1 MIISTTIMSPCKN
14 CTDRCI
20 GCHTTCGDYAIYK
33 QELEHRRTEVKAEND
48 ITAFEKAIK
57 ARIAKVNRD
66 RRRGDDR

>member
-1 MIISTTIMSPCKN
+1 MMISRTLISPCKN

-20 GCHTTCGDYAIYK
+20 GCHTTCGDYAEYK
-33 QELEHRRTEVKAEND
+33 QELERRRTEVKAVND

-57 ARIAKVNRD
+57 KRIAKANRD

>member
-33 QELEHRRTEVKAEND
+33 QELERRRTEIKKENETETFVRAVKA
-48 ITAFEKAIK
+48 K
-57 ARIAKVNRD
+57 IAKASRD

>member
-14 CTDRCI
+14 CTDCCI

-33 QELEHRRTEVKAEND
+33 QELERRRAEVKAVND
-48 ITAFEKAIK
+48 ITAFEKAVK
-57 ARIAKVNRD
+57 ARIAKANRD

>member
-20 GCHTTCGDYAIYK
+20 GCHTTCGDYAEYK
-33 QELEHRRTEVKAEND
+33 QELERRRTEIKKENETETFVRAVK
-48 ITAFEKAIK
+48 TK
-57 ARIAKVNRD
+57 IAKANRD

>member
-20 GCHTTCGDYAIYK
+20 GCHTTCGDYAEYK
-33 QELEHRRTEVKAEND
+33 QELERRRTEIKKENETETFVRAVKA
-48 ITAFEKAIK
+48 K
-57 ARIAKVNRD
+57 IAKANRD

>member
-1 MIISTTIMSPCKN
+1 MIISTTIMSRCKN

-33 QELEHRRTEVKAEND
+33 QELEKRRTEAKAESESRAFERAVKA
-48 ITAFEKAIK
+48 K
-57 ARIAKVNRD
+57 IANANRD

>member
-1 MIISTTIMSPCKN
+1 MIISTTIMSPCQN

-20 GCHTTCGDYAIYK
+20 GCHTTCGDYAEYK
-33 QELEHRRTEVKAEND
+33 QELERRRTEVKAVND

-57 ARIAKVNRD
+57 KKIAKANRD

>member
-33 QELEHRRTEVKAEND
+33 QELERRRTEIKKENETETFVRAVRAKISKA
-48 ITAFEKAIK
+48 
-57 ARIAKVNRD
+57 NRD
-66 RRRGDDR
+66 RRRG

>member
-14 CTDRCI
+14 CNDRYI

-33 QELEHRRTEVKAEND
+33 QELERRRTEVKAESESR
-48 ITAFEKAIK
+48 AFERAVKAK
-57 ARIAKVNRD
+57 IAKANRD

>member
-33 QELEHRRTEVKAEND
+33 QELERRRTEIKKENETETFVRAVKS
-48 ITAFEKAIK
+48 K
-57 ARIAKVNRD
+57 IAKANRD
-66 RRRGDDR
+66 RRKGDDR